1 MYARSQDPLWM
12 AEKRKKWKIHFLSG
26 REIAQRNSI
35 GMWHT
40 QMSSSLKFWICQ
52 TENTPKAISVRERQK
67 RL

>member
-1 MYARSQDPLWM
+1 MDDGETRN
-12 AEKRKKWKIHFLSG
+12 ERFIFLSG

-40 QMSSSLKFWICQ
+40 QMSSSIKFWICQ
-52 TENTPKAISVRERQK
+52 TENTPKAISVWERQK

>member
-1 MYARSQDPLWM
+1 MDDGETRN
-12 AEKRKKWKIHFLSG
+12 ERFIFLSG

-40 QMSSSLKFWICQ
+40 QMSSSLKFWICK
-52 TENTPKAISVRERQK
+52 TENTPKTTPVREKQK

>member
-1 MYARSQDPLWM
+1 MDDR
-12 AEKRKKWKIHFLSG
+12 ETRNERFIFLSG
-26 REIAQRNSI
+26 WEIAQRNSI

-52 TENTPKAISVRERQK
+52 TENTPKTTPVRERQK